1 MTDATIVVSAG
12 EGAEASLP
20 DEAPAGAL
28 ADAAVQVA
36 KIEATRDVTIATIQT
51 EAEATRLAAVV
62 EQDQNTWRADLMT
75 LQNDVSTISLVSL
88 ETQAQVQALA
98 MQVSELAGM
107 VTLFSTPSHSS
118 EPAPEPPLPEE
129 TTNPADVAGP
139 QEPAAAEPA
148 AKPRRRWL

>member
-36 KIEATRDVTIATIQT
+36 EIEAERDITLATIHT
-51 EAEATRLAAVV
+51 EANAEMLSAEMER
-62 EQDQNTWRADLMT
+62 TWQADLTT

-107 VTLFSTPSHSS
+107 VTAFSTLPQPL
-118 EPAPEPPLPEE
+118 EPETPDLPPEE

>member
-20 DEAPAGAL
+20 VEASAEAL
-28 ADAAVQVA
+28 AVAAVQVA
-36 KIEATRDVTIATIQT
+36 EIEATRDVTIATIQT
-51 EAEATRLAAVV
+51 EAEAARLAAVV
-62 EQDQNTWRADLMT
+62 EQDQNTWQAGLTT
-75 LQNDVSTISLVSL
+75 LQNDVNTISLVSL

-98 MQVSELAGM
+98 TQVAELAGM
-107 VTLFSTPSHSS
+107 VTTFSTPPQPS

-129 TTNPADVAGP
+129 TTNPADVAGQP
-139 QEPAAAEPA
+139 EAAAEQA

>member
-1 MTDATIVVSAG
+1 MADATIIVEAG

-20 DEAPAGAL
+20 VEAPVEAL
-28 ADAAVQVA
+28 AVAAVQVA
-36 KIEATRDVTIATIQT
+36 EIEAERDIALATIHT
-51 EAEATRLAAVV
+51 EANAEMLSAEMER
-62 EQDQNTWRADLMT
+62 TWQADLMT

-98 MQVSELAGM
+98 TQVAELAGM
-107 VTLFSTPSHSS
+107 VTTFSTPPQPL

-129 TTNPADVAGP
+129 TTNPADVAGQP
-139 QEPAAAEPA
+139 EAAAEQA

>member
-12 EGAEASLP
+12 EGTEQPLP
-20 DEAPAGAL
+20 VEAPAEAL

-36 KIEATRDVTIATIQT
+36 EIEANRDVTIATIQT

-75 LQNDVSTISLVSL
+75 LQNDVNAMSSVAL

-98 MQVSELAGM
+98 TQVAELAGM
-107 VTLFSTPSHSS
+107 VTAFSILPQPS
-118 EPAPEPPLPEE
+118 EPVPETLLPEE
-129 TTNPADVAGP
+129 TTNPADVADQP
-139 QEPAAAEPA
+139 EPPAAEPA